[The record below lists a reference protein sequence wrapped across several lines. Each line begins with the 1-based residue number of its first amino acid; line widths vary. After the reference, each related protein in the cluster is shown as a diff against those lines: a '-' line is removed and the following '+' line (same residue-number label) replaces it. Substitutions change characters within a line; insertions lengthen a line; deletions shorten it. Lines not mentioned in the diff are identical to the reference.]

1 MIWIRRNH
9 SYEVKVLC
17 ANGLSGEVC
26 MRKQTFLYRFDPQEV
41 GSIPQKQLN
50 GRTHGKLFHQR

>member
-41 GSIPQKQLN
+41 SAGLTKTLELA
-50 GRTHGKLFHQR
+50 RTRKVFHQR